1 MVDLVANGI
10 ATAAPT
16 IGSPAI
22 GQVHV
27 LLALGI
33 VTDTPEVGSPKLT
46 EYWHW
51 MFRPMPD
58 STEVLSWMTDVMR
71 SDTSEM
77 RVSLRP
83 ARSSMS
89 YDHNLRD
96 QRNARAEAVLR
107 AAPRSLFLVPVWPE
121 ASTVGAVLGTDTVF
135 AVDTNADYRA
145 GNVVVIWGGC
155 DDYVIREVA
164 SVGAG
169 SITLASQVGQAF
181 TGALVMPLRPCFMA
195 DSGLRADRLWE
206 RGVSAL
212 GVTFTSTQEPPA
224 GATPFVQ
231 YLGLDLVSKCG
242 TVEPL
247 AASFVPSTAFIDSGL
262 GPVALEAQRDP
273 IDARY
278 TMIWRVR
285 GLTKL
290 WERRLWLHLIRGRDR
305 AFWLTDW
312 SKDVTLQAAILP
324 AATSML
330 IAPILPRVADYVGR
344 HVMIDDGTETP
355 RQITAAVESGV
366 NHQLTIAAMGRTV
379 PTTARVG
386 FMRKVRLDSDAVEFA
401 HSHGFYSATRLPLI
415 EVPE

>member
-121 ASTVGAVLGTDTVF
+121 ASTVGAVLRRLGLGKLAACAQTSAGAVSCWGGNGRGQLGNGTT
-135 AVDTNADYRA
+135 TNA
-145 GNVVVIWGGC
+145 NSPVT
-155 DDYVIREVA
+155 A
-164 SVGAG
+164 SGITMNG
-169 SITLASQVGQAF
+169 SL
-181 TGALVMPLRPCFMA
+181 
-195 DSGLRADRLWE
+195 
-206 RGVSAL
+206 
-212 GVTFTSTQEPPA
+212 
-224 GATPFVQ
+224 
-231 YLGLDLVSKCG
+231 
-242 TVEPL
+242 
-247 AASFVPSTAFIDSGL
+247 
-262 GPVALEAQRDP
+262 
-273 IDARY
+273 
-278 TMIWRVR
+278 
-285 GLTKL
+285 
-290 WERRLWLHLIRGRDR
+290 
-305 AFWLTDW
+305 
-312 SKDVTLQAAILP
+312 
-324 AATSML
+324 
-330 IAPILPRVADYVGR
+330 
-344 HVMIDDGTETP
+344 
-355 RQITAAVESGV
+355 
-366 NHQLTIAAMGRTV
+366 
-379 PTTARVG
+379 
-386 FMRKVRLDSDAVEFA
+386 
-401 HSHGFYSATRLPLI
+401 
-415 EVPE
+415 